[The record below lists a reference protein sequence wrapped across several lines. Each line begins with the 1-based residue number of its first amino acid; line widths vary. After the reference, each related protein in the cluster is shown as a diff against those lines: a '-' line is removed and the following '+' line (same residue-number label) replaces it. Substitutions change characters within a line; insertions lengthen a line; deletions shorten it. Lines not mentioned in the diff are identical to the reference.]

1 MLGVDGY
8 WMSVVT
14 SSEFLQTFT
23 LDRLPPGTNVYA
35 TIALSEVNT
44 RFFANSDNPKF
55 AAVAVIAS
63 WTTYQPDG
71 TESPVRPGSSEFPQ
85 NAVSIENCARITF
98 YLFGVHV
105 AATAQINVFR
115 F

>member
-23 LDRLPPGTNVYA
+23 LDRLPPRTDVYA

-44 RFFANSDNPKF
+44 GFFANSDNPKF
-55 AAVAVIAS
+55 VATAVIDS

-71 TESPVRPGSSEFPQ
+71 TESPVQRGSSQFPQ
-85 NAVSIENCARITF
+85 NAVWVENCARITF

-105 AATAQINVFR
+105 AASAQINVFR
-115 F
+115 Y